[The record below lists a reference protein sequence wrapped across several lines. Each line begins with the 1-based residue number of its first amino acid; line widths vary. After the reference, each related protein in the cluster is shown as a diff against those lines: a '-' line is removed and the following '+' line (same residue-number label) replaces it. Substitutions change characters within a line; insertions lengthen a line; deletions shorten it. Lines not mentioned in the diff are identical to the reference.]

1 MTKVFLKLK
10 ETLFLADFPN
20 FLGQKI
26 FFQKI
31 WYAKLDKVF
40 QYHVKVQRNL
50 VIQIK
55 KQKKPTDSS
64 MEGQTDPIS
73 WDPPGYCQ
81 VSNKY
86 N

>member
-40 QYHVKVQRNL
+40 
-50 VIQIK
+50 
-55 KQKKPTDSS
+55 
-64 MEGQTDPIS
+64 
-73 WDPPGYCQ
+73 
-81 VSNKY
+81 
-86 N
+86 